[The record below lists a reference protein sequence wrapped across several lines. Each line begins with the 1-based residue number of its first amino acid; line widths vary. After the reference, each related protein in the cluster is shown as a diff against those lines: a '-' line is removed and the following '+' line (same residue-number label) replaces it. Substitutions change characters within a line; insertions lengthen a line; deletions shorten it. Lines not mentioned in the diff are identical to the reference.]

1 MASGPGSSASSST
14 DHELTCPECGQ
25 GLRSVRGA
33 RQHWA
38 RKHPGQEMPAA
49 WAAPEAGAATQNA
62 FPDPKASK
70 ASTSDLRQTQKEL
83 EESIGTVG
91 AIVAGLLGSYKTFAI
106 TCRVTG
112 TRVQV
117 PPLFQRGPLK
127 RVQPFTPPY
136 LETTLGHVIV
146 EDAPLSAGI
155 IMRYAERNPALLRWV
170 QRFNALV
177 HVEGDAKVLV
187 DHAAGAIHTMKPD
200 HQLSSWYLAHE
211 REAVLQKVSEENQR
225 LQEQVN
231 QLQAQLQAQREQAGG
246 SDERGIHVV
255 Q

>member
-14 DHELTCPECGQ
+14 DQGLACPECGQ

-33 RQHWA
+33 RQHWT

-49 WAAPEAGAATQNA
+49 WAAEAGAPVGDA
-62 FPDPKASK
+62 FPDPKERK
-70 ASTSDLRQTQKEL
+70 AGTADMRKVQQEL

-117 PPLFQRGPLK
+117 PPLFQRGPLR
-127 RVQPFTPPY
+127 RVEPFTPPY

-187 DHAAGAIHTMKPD
+187 DHAAGAIHTLRPD

-225 LQEQVN
+225 LQAQVN
-231 QLQAQLQAQREQAGG
+231 QLQAQLREQAGG
-246 SDERGIHVV
+246 GESDERGVHVV
-255 Q
+255 N